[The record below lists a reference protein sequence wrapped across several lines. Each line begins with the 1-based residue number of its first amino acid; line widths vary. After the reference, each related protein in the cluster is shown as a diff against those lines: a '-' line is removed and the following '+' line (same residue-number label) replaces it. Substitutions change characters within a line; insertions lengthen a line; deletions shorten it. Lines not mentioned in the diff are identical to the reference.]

1 MRRLRLPFALVPL
14 IVLIA
19 AGFGR
24 AQETKKVTG
33 TIAALSADSI
43 TVNVAGTDMSF
54 TVDDKVMVIAPGAG
68 TRTRQAAVSNSKPK
82 LGELLKAG
90 DAVEVSYTESGGS
103 RRAAALR
110 KVGAVGS
117 AGVPANV
124 ANGTVTAVSATSL
137 SIKGTAGGGSS
148 FEQSY
153 AITPETKVI
162 GKGAG
167 TAASKAG
174 GKLAI
179 TDLVS
184 SGDQVTVSFKPEGS
198 TVNAT
203 EVRVTMKSAPKK
215 SS

>member
-14 IVLIA
+14 IVLIV

-24 AQETKKVTG
+24 AQGTKKVTG
-33 TIAALSADSI
+33 TISAITADSV
-43 TVNVAGTDMSF
+43 TVKVGGTDLSF
-54 TVDDKVMVIAPGAG
+54 VVDDKVMVIAPGAG
-68 TRTRQAAVSNSKPK
+68 TRTRQAEASNSKPK
-82 LGELLKAG
+82 LGDLLKAG
-90 DAVEVSYTESGGS
+90 DAVEVSYTEVGGS
-103 RRAAALR
+103 KLAAELR
-110 KVGAVGS
+110 KVGAVGT

-148 FEQSY
+148 FEQTY
-153 AITPETKVI
+153 AITSETRVI

-174 GKLAI
+174 GKVAI

-184 SGDQVTVSFKPEGS
+184 SGDQVMISFKPEGS
-198 TVNAT
+198 TLNAT

>member
-33 TIAALSADSI
+33 TISALSADSV

-137 SIKGTAGGGSS
+137 SIKGTAGGGAS

-184 SGDQVTVSFKPEGS
+184 SGDQVAVSFKPVGS
-198 TVNAT
+198 ALNAT